1 MITKKDL
8 KNYLQMNAKLTRLEE
23 KLTEMRHTIEKPRSA
38 VLSDMPKGGM
48 RKDFTDNVD
57 NLLEL
62 QEVYNRQ
69 WDALIDER
77 IRIES
82 AIAKLSD
89 PVECAILGYKYI
101 DGLTWEQVCVK
112 INYSWVQTHAYHS
125 KALKNIAEL

>member
-48 RKDFTDNVD
+48 RKDFTDDVD

-62 QEVYNRQ
+62 QEIYNRQ
-69 WDALIDER
+69 RDALIDER

-112 INYSWVQTHAYHS
+112 INYSWRQTHYIHS
-125 KALKNIAEL
+125 KALRNILNL